1 MDNRTLK
8 KFLRLTRDK
17 KALDVKLEKVKQD
30 LKESEKV
37 LRAQF
42 EKAGLDSTK
51 VDGTTIYLHRQ
62 VWARAK
68 DGDRGAVLVALR
80 ETEMDEY
87 ITENFNT
94 NSLSAYVRECEK
106 EGQEIPEKL
115 KACLEITEVF
125 SLRTRSS

>member
-17 KALDVKLEKVKQD
+17 KALDVKLEKIKQD
-30 LKESEKV
+30 LRESEKT

-51 VDGTTIYLHRQ
+51 VDGMTIYLHRQ

-68 DGDRGAVLVALR
+68 DGDRGAVLVAGF
-80 ETEMDEY
+80 
-87 ITENFNT
+87 I
-94 NSLSAYVRECEK
+94 A
-106 EGQEIPEKL
+106 G
-115 KACLEITEVF
+115 
-125 SLRTRSS
+125 